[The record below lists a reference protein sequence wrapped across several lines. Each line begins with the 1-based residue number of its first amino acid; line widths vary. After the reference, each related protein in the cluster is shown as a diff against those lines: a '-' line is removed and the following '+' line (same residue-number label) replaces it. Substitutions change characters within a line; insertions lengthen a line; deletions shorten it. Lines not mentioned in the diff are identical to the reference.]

1 MRFFA
6 SYGSKPRGAA
16 RYLPEE
22 LSFDT
27 VEHGERYCTVTLG
40 DMYLGLDIASDQRTV
55 CAVSGLCPANTWTE
69 TSRTPPPAPEGAL
82 LLDAEG
88 CELVQGCGYRSPGDW
103 RMYRDPGTRTALAAR
118 TDAQGLCADMQAV
131 RFLQNAVAVLSG
143 KELVAVYIEDADV

>member
-6 SYGSKPRGAA
+6 SYGIKPRGAA

-69 TSRTPPPAPEGAL
+69 TSCTPPPAPEGAL

-118 TDAQGLCADMQAV
+118 TDAQGLRADMQAV

>member
-6 SYGSKPRGAA
+6 SYGIKPRSAA

-27 VEHGERYCTVTLG
+27 AEHGERYCTVNLG

-103 RMYRDPGTRTALAAR
+103 RMYRDPGTRTALAVR
-118 TDAQGLCADMQAV
+118 TDAQGLRADMQAV